1 MKRRALFA
9 FLMLISISGFSV
21 LGCGGGGSSDATIP
35 DGASSV
41 EAPTDNPAEEDAEAL
56 ADGP

>member
-9 FLMLISISGFSV
+9 LLMLISISGFSV
-21 LGCGGGGSSDATIP
+21 LGCGGGSSDATIP
-35 DGASSV
+35 DGASNV
-41 EAPTDNPAEEDAEAL
+41 QAPTDNPAEEDADAL